1 VSEDGAVAG
10 APRASAPVRVLR
22 GLAALSLPA
31 AGITV
36 LVLLPRLTG
45 TTWAEVLDVLR
56 GVRHSMLPVLVVV
69 WLAGLLTYTRLQTAA
84 LPGLTPGRALAL
96 NLSGSA
102 IANGIPGGGAFSNAA
117 TWAMARSWGFSG
129 SAFAVYAVVTNVVV
143 ALSKVTLP
151 VVAVG
156 MLAAVGRDLITGP
169 MRTAALVAGGAL
181 PALVALL
188 ALLWWLSGRRPGGL
202 VARLAGTGRLGRLTG
217 RVSGWWLE
225 TREAVAAVFRAGW
238 RWMLVS
244 VVGYALLQFLLLLLC
259 LRLTGAR
266 VDPLVVFVA
275 FAVGRFLTV
284 LPITPGGLGV
294 TETGTTAVLVTLG
307 VAAATADAAVLLFT
321 VFVVVLEIPVGA
333 VSLGWWYLS
342 ARRPAH

>member
-1 VSEDGAVAG
+1 MSTAAAGSAGSALGRLARGA
-10 APRASAPVRVLR
+10 
-22 GLAALSLPA
+22 AALALPA
-31 AGITV
+31 VGIAV
-36 LVLLPRLTG
+36 LALLPRLTG
-45 TTWAEVLDVLR
+45 TTWAEVIDVLR

-69 WLAGLLTYTRLQTAA
+69 WLAGLLMHTRLQTAA

-102 IANGIPGGGAFSNAA
+102 IANGMPGGGAVSTAA

-129 SAFAVYAVVTNVVV
+129 SAFAVYTVVTNVVV
-143 ALSKVTLP
+143 ALAKVALP

-156 MLAAVGRDLITGP
+156 MLAAVGRDLVTGP
-169 MRTAALVAGGAL
+169 LRTAALVAAAVL
-181 PALVALL
+181 PTLLALL
-188 ALLWWLSGRRPGGL
+188 ALLWWLSGRNPGGL
-202 VARLAGTGRLGRLTG
+202 AARLAGAGRLGRLTA
-217 RVSGWWLE
+217 RLAAWWAG
-225 TREAVAAVFRAGW
+225 TRDTVAAVMRAGW
-238 RWMLVS
+238 RRMLVS
-244 VVGYALLQFLLLLLC
+244 VVGYSSLQFLLLLLC
-259 LRLTGAR
+259 LRLTGAS

-275 FAVGRFLTV
+275 FAIGRFLTV

-294 TETGTTAVLVTLG
+294 AETGTTAVLVTLG
-307 VAAATADAAVLLFT
+307 ADAASADAAVLLFT